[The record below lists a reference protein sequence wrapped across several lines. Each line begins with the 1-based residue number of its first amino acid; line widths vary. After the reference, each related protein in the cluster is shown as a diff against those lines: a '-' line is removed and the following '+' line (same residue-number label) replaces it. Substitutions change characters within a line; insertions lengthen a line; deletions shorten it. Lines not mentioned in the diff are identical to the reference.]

1 MSRLPDLVLKDVK
14 IAGTDDMEDRIK
26 AFYEM
31 VAISAIRAAS
41 ESDEKCE
48 SVGC

>member
-1 MSRLPDLVLKDVK
+1 MSRLPNPELADMK
-14 IAGTDDMEDRIK
+14 IIRNDDAEDRMKI
-26 AFYEM
+26 FYEM
-31 VAISAIRAAS
+31 VAMAAIRAAS